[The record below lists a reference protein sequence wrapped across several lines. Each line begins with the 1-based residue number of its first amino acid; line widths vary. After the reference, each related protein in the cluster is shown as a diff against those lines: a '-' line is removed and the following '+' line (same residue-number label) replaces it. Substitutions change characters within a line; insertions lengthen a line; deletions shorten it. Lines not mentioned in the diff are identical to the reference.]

1 MENKDP
7 PEGLVRLLAV
17 AVCRLPPTASFLIP
31 ESMKIKKGH
40 KITFADING
49 VFGNVVKL
57 ASLIYELYK
66 IVAHR

>member
-1 MENKDP
+1 MP
-7 PEGLVRLLAV
+7 PR
-17 AVCRLPPTASFLIP
+17 CSSLPSVNYGKFLDS
-31 ESMKIKKGH
+31 ESMKIKKGR

>member
-1 MENKDP
+1 
-7 PEGLVRLLAV
+7 
-17 AVCRLPPTASFLIP
+17 
-31 ESMKIKKGH
+31 MKIKKGR

-49 VFGNVVKL
+49 VLGNIVKL

>member
-1 MENKDP
+1 
-7 PEGLVRLLAV
+7 
-17 AVCRLPPTASFLIP
+17 
-31 ESMKIKKGH
+31 MKIKKGR
-40 KITFADING
+40 KITSADING